1 MFGHVIIVLLVA
13 ACVKPSY
20 SGASG
25 VLERARSDVTTA
37 IFELVDTLLFE
48 ASPDLLVRLSKLT
61 DEERTEYVANS
72 LQLSTHDETG
82 LLIHRNGGR
91 WDGDLERRRLEMDH
105 QLKMLSIWSE
115 VRLAELHNERL
126 KIQGDNDAAL
136 RSDQLRAEELRL
148 KGVRLQLY
156 NDVLKV
162 VVIGGVTTAVLLG
175 GAPLV
180 AAVGANSA
188 GIAKVLGA
196 VSKLGVSV
204 V

>member
-1 MFGHVIIVLLVA
+1 MFGRVIIVLLVA

-72 LQLSTHDETG
+72 LQLSTHDES
-82 LLIHRNGGR
+82 R